1 MSDFLTPDSIC
12 EYLGAAAF
20 IAFAVFL
27 FVPTR
32 RRFGCVGMTCG
43 SVGGAANVI
52 LALSPRAIHSPG
64 LLIHTFFL
72 GFGVA
77 SLGLYAVYSIERA
90 GSNRFLIW
98 PSVVAMLFVG
108 LIAGAVETPGPEG
121 FGIIFGLASLTP
133 VIVIGLLV
141 ALVYFL
147 WKRLWRA
154 ALTGVVAPMLC
165 LAIAFPLARSP
176 AHYIHFLITRH
187 SYDAQITSLQGAPG
201 HRFGSFDWST
211 GFAGGPS
218 TFLIFDES
226 DEIALP
232 IKNHAAD
239 SSVELGFAESCA
251 GRVQHLQG
259 HYYVCSF

>member
-1 MSDFLTPDSIC
+1 LSNFLMPDSIC

-20 IAFAVFL
+20 VTFSMFL
-27 FVPTR
+27 FFPSR
-32 RRFGCVGMTCG
+32 RQLGCIGITCG
-43 SVGGAANVI
+43 SAGGAAIVI

-64 LLIHTFFL
+64 LLIHTFLL

-90 GSNRFLIW
+90 SPDRFLVW
-98 PSVVAMLFVG
+98 PSAVAVLFVG
-108 LIAGAVETPGPEG
+108 LIAGAVETPGPEA
-121 FGIIFGLASLTP
+121 FGIILSLASVTP
-133 VIVIGLLV
+133 SIVIGLLV

-147 WKRLWRA
+147 WKRRWRA
-154 ALTGVVAPMLC
+154 ALTSVLAPTLCVAL
-165 LAIAFPLARSP
+165 AFPRARSP
-176 AHYIHFLITRH
+176 AHYVHFLVTRH
-187 SYDAQITSLQGAPG
+187 TYYAQITSLPGTPG

-232 IKNHAAD
+232 IQKHAAAL
-239 SSVELGFAESCA
+239 SVELGFAESCA